1 MTSVSIHPS
10 GRMALS
16 LGTDGRLYL
25 WNLITARAA
34 FHMKVRGEI
43 VAWSPKGNNFAILG
57 LKSVRYY
64 KVSDNIAK
72 VYQQYA
78 HTNKLTAM
86 AFVGEIVA
94 FSDAIGN
101 LGFINFDNMAVLK
114 LKAHDGKINDID
126 VGSTGLL
133 GSLST
138 SG

>member
-1 MTSVSIHPS
+1 MNSVSIHPS

-16 LGTDGRLYL
+16 LGNDGKLYL

-34 FHMKVRGEI
+34 FHMKARGEI
-43 VAWSPKGNNFAILG
+43 VEWSPKGNNFAIQG

-64 KVSDNIAK
+64 NVSDNINRQCK
-72 VYQQYA
+72 QFA
-78 HTNKLTAM
+78 HTNKLTGM
-86 AFVGEIVA
+86 CFVGDIVA
-94 FSDAIGN
+94 FSDAIGT

-114 LKAHDGKINDID
+114 LKAHEGKINHID
-126 VGSTGLL
+126 MSPSGLL